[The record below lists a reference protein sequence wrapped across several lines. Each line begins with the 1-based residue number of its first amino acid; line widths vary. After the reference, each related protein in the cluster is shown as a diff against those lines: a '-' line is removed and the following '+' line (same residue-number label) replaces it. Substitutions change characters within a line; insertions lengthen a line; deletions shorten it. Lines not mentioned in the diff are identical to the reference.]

1 MSLPLWQKPDIKIMS
16 EENKILDRCERL
28 FLRYGIKS
36 VTMDDVSRELGIS
49 KKTLYQY
56 FENKEELVYK
66 ITMNHFTNQNH
77 NIAQIILHSKTAVD
91 EMIGIAAWMNALSK
105 NLNPSLMFDLRK
117 YHPQSWQVFINHR
130 NNEVYNC
137 IKHNLERGISEGLY
151 REDLNIEIITRIYIA
166 RVEMFIDNEI
176 FPYDK
181 FPPEKTFNVFM
192 DYHIRGIATQKGIK
206 LLEKIK
212 SQNNGL

>member
-1 MSLPLWQKPDIKIMS
+1 MS

>member
-1 MSLPLWQKPDIKIMS
+1 MS

-28 FLRYGIKS
+28 FMRYGIKS
-36 VTMDDVSRELGIS
+36 VTMDDVSHELGIS

-66 ITMNHFTNQNH
+66 ITLNHFTSQNH
-77 NIAQIILHSKTAVD
+77 SIEQIIHHSKTAID
-91 EMIGIAAWMNALSK
+91 EMFGIAGWMNTLSK

-137 IKHNLERGISEGLY
+137 IKHNLERGIHEGLY

-181 FPPEKTFNVFM
+181 FPPEKTFIVFM

-212 SQNNGL
+212 SQSNAL